1 MRGFALILVLV
12 ALTFLVAVGL
22 PFAIATGYQRVL
34 AENALRQKRAYLAA
48 LGALNHA
55 IASLRKTNTD
65 AEHSAL
71 LATSQSSDGSEQALL
86 TQSHNSTPDY
96 DSEDEFLVEPLTPQ
110 SLGEGNDDL
119 LQSRV
124 VMWAR
129 AQDENAFVN
138 VNSASPWLI
147 ANLLGVA
154 RLKKKISYNTTKI
167 ELDDASFLFSDGD
180 PETVDGFVRVGREY
194 IAYRHIEGN
203 TLTGC
208 IRGLFLNPRTHEAGE
223 LVWDGRAFKIAAHRT
238 EAVKGALTLFETPQA
253 IRQVALWCRFDTI
266 AEVLKYRRLFF
277 EQLKEYGVTP
287 EDLENAGI
295 DPNAL
300 KTPQDWEKPTIPDN
314 VDSLLRKYGVDPK
327 AIEEGMEPRELLLLS
342 RYAQRLSRM
351 LGGGDQNR
359 RQRRFNRR
367 LQDLLDSLGLDAE
380 GFFKKFLEEVE
391 DYYSKRGKFLKR
403 YFPQALRDLASLRR
417 LADLET
423 IDALTYKRFEPYIT
437 TFSLRDDDWSEPG
450 LLVSDVPL
458 EQEEG
463 FWTRRVIRISGSC
476 SRYINRGTVLRI
488 YTENGEEFATV
499 SGRWGSTIYLEREL
513 RGTYTA
519 GEAWVQAMLR
529 HPVNINAC
537 DDRVLK
543 ALLVGLTFRTYESLP
558 EVAKIFWKLTGREIE
573 QDYVTPEEADAVIA
587 RIRANPPHNHQ
598 QLRDILQAAAE
609 AGEISQQ
616 DALAIITNAINAN
629 DPNLAVSTA
638 PFCYASKDA
647 FRINAYGVV
656 LGGEGQELARC
667 HIRASVITSPT
678 KKLSWMLDSQRDL
691 SDGVVRYANRTTG
704 YRSVIAFPG
713 RLMHMLYSGPRD
725 LLPQRN
731 EPAVFP
737 DTTHDPQQA
746 HLRLWSSRDGSGF
759 LFVQHFDT
767 TYDGEDI
774 SPLPFDVRRQFPTQK
789 AGVRRAVTMMAP
801 GLFACWIKLQNPAGG
816 FYLFDTGGLGEKED
830 RICCF
835 YDGKQ
840 LVLRVADATMEEK
853 AAEIRADFVFEPN
866 RWYHIA
872 AMWRG
877 CCFGD
882 LQLWVDGTPVGS
894 QTNYARLAVDID
906 EKTISIPVDDAQA
919 LNLERP
925 DPQNGIRPAIKV
937 GDEVMEVEQI
947 SGNTLVV
954 RWVVQGK
961 QKVRAACRG
970 TRPTRHLRG
979 TIVEPLGYSVRLGEA
994 VRVGGATLLDPIPQ
1008 NTPITTVRPWKKG
1021 EKRLD
1026 TIIPVISTDG
1036 FPTQGVIQ
1044 VGGERV
1050 LYGSKTQDAFTNCT
1064 RGVDGTS
1071 QAPVMPGIPVVL
1083 AGFRVTDT
1091 SDYKKRGYVQI
1102 DDEWI
1107 KYRLSDDERLKGYML
1122 FDRGGSSG
1130 GSRTPPRGPQPVPVQ
1145 PRPVPVRPRPV
1156 PPGGQQRPW
1165 QPKPIRPIP
1174 HPGGDSSHFVFL
1186 QSAPTD
1192 AARGTCD
1199 TQPQEHAVGAK
1210 VIPVF
1215 SVRGRLCG
1223 GGDLVTI
1230 LDNSESSP
1238 RKALMRINH
1247 THNNLVAFTDFVP
1260 RRFETSPWGRLLKFP
1275 SGELPTYLAPQGLL
1289 AASALATTRT
1299 SPAGKFDEIVIT
1311 RVNPLSITVDTNS
1324 GASLTLNT
1332 PRWRGR
1338 TVCGLVRVDEEVVF
1352 LKSDGSVIRGLFG
1365 SVPTEAP
1372 RGTKA
1377 LFLPFPYPYEFN
1389 GAISAD
1395 SFALS
1400 VVPSRSF
1407 GRVPYQ
1413 PGGRGVAFLACYD
1426 AGGRFLGVLPT
1437 RAARYRYADNYGAP
1451 CFDSAFGTQH
1461 LTGATPAFAL
1471 AIPYRYIDLYGE
1483 RTWSSQGVYFEA
1495 RRVIPRA
1502 RFLSVHWDADT
1513 PPGTRV
1519 IVAVRVDGTP
1529 SWDAEPAKPD
1539 EKDKRG
1545 KLLLFSNPEGE
1556 NFIGVTGSK
1565 IEVRVYLTYIP
1576 GAYEQGL
1583 WKETPTLR
1591 SITIEYESQTQVRW
1605 LEVLSR

>member
-22 PFAIATGYQRVL
+22 PFAIATGYQRAL
-34 AENALRQKRAYLAA
+34 SENALRQKRAYLAA

-55 IASLRKTNTD
+55 IASLRRTNTD
-65 AEHSAL
+65 AEHAAL
-71 LATSQSSDGSEQALL
+71 LATSQRHTAAEQAPL
-86 TQSHNSTPDY
+86 TGFYSTPDH
-96 DSEDEFLVEPLTPQ
+96 DSEEELVVEPLTPE
-110 SLGEGNDDL
+110 SLGEGNEDL

-129 AQDENAFVN
+129 AQDENALVN

-147 ANLLGVA
+147 ANLLGAA
-154 RLKKKISYNTTKI
+154 RLKKRISYNTTKI

-180 PETVDGFVRVGREY
+180 PETMDGFVRVGGEY

-253 IRQVALWCRFDTI
+253 IRQVALWCRFDTV
-266 AEVLKYRRLFF
+266 AEALKYRRLFF

-300 KTPQDWEKPTIPDN
+300 KSPKDWEKPTIPDN
-314 VDSLLRKYGVDPK
+314 VDSLLREYGVDPK

-351 LGGGDQNR
+351 LGINKNSR
-359 RQRRFNRR
+359 RRRPTRR

-423 IDALTYKRFEPYIT
+423 IDALTYKRLEPYIT
-437 TFSLRDDDWSEPG
+437 TFSLRDDDWSEPA

-458 EQEEG
+458 QQEQG
-463 FWTRRVIRISGSC
+463 FWTRRVIRISGPC
-476 SRYINRGTVLRI
+476 SRYINRGTILRI
-488 YTENGEEFATV
+488 YTQSREEFATV
-499 SGRWGSTIYLEREL
+499 SGRWGNTIYLEREL

-543 ALLVGLTFRTYESLP
+543 ALLVGLTFRTYQSLP
-558 EVAKIFWKLTGREIE
+558 EVAKIFRKLTGKEIE
-573 QDYVTPEEADAVIA
+573 QDYVTPEEAEAVIA
-587 RIRANPPHNHQ
+587 RIRATPPHNHQ
-598 QLRDILQAAAE
+598 ELRDILQAAAE

-647 FRINAYGVV
+647 FRVDAYGVV

-667 HIRASVITSPT
+667 HIRASVLTSPT
-678 KKLSWMLDSQRDL
+678 RKLCWMLDSQQDL
-691 SDGVVRYANRTTG
+691 SDGVVYYANRTTG
-704 YRSVIAFPG
+704 YRSIIAFPG
-713 RLMHMLYSGPRD
+713 RLMNLLYSGPRA

-737 DTTHDPQQA
+737 DTTHNPQQA
-746 HLRLWSSRDGSGF
+746 HLRLWSFRDGGSF
-759 LFVQHFDT
+759 LFVKHFDA

-774 SPLPFDVRRQFPTQK
+774 SPLPFDTHRQFPTQK
-789 AGVRRAVTMMAP
+789 AGARRTVTMMAP
-801 GLFACWIKLQNPAGG
+801 GLFACWIKLQNPAAG
-816 FYLFDTGGLGEKED
+816 FYLFDTGALGEKED

-840 LVLRVADATMEEK
+840 LVLRVADATMEDK

-877 CCFGD
+877 CRFGD
-882 LQLWVDGTPVGS
+882 LQLWVDGIPIGS
-894 QTNYARLAVDID
+894 QTNYTRLAADVD
-906 EKTISIPVDDAQA
+906 EKTIAIPVENAEA

-954 RWVVQGK
+954 RWIVQGK

-970 TRPTRHLRG
+970 TQPRRHLRG
-979 TIVEPLGYSVRLGEA
+979 TIVEPLGYSVQLGEA
-994 VRVGGATLLDPIPQ
+994 VHVGGATLLHPIPQ
-1008 NTPITTVRPWKKG
+1008 NTPRTTVRAWKKG
-1021 EKRLD
+1021 EKRID
-1026 TIIPVISTDG
+1026 SVIPVVSTDG
-1036 FPTQGVIQ
+1036 FPTQGLIR
-1044 VGGERV
+1044 VGGELV
-1050 LYGSKTQDAFTNCT
+1050 LYGSKTEDAFTDCI
-1064 RGVDGTS
+1064 RALDGTS
-1071 QAPVMPGIPVVL
+1071 QTTPAAGVEVVL
-1083 AGFRVTDT
+1083 AAFRVSDS

-1102 DDEWI
+1102 DEEWI

-1122 FDRGGSSG
+1122 FDRSGSSDG
-1130 GSRTPPRGPQPVPVQ
+1130 
-1145 PRPVPVRPRPV
+1145 
-1156 PPGGQQRPW
+1156 
-1165 QPKPIRPIP
+1165 
-1174 HPGGDSSHFVFL
+1174 
-1186 QSAPTD
+1186 
-1192 AARGTCD
+1192 RGTCG
-1199 TQPQEHAVGAK
+1199 TQAQEHASGAK

-1230 LDNSESSP
+1230 LDDSEASP

-1247 THNNLVAFTDFVP
+1247 AYNNLVAFTDFVP
-1260 RRFETSPWGRLLKFP
+1260 RRFDTSPWGRLLKFP
-1275 SGELPTYLAPQGLL
+1275 SGELPTYLAPQGMI
-1289 AASALATTRT
+1289 AASALAPTPT
-1299 SPAGKFDEIVIT
+1299 SPVGKFDEIVIA
-1311 RVNPLSITVDTNS
+1311 RLNLPSISVDRND

-1338 TVCGLVRVDEEVVF
+1338 TVCGLVRVDEEIVF
-1352 LKSDGSVIRGLFG
+1352 LRSDGSVIRGLFG

-1377 LFLPFPYPYEFN
+1377 LFLPFPYSYQFN

-1413 PGGRGVAFLACYD
+1413 PTRRGVVFLACYD
-1426 AGGRFLGVLPT
+1426 AGGRLLGVLPT
-1437 RAARYRYADNYGAP
+1437 RAARYRYADVYGAP

-1461 LTGATPAFAL
+1461 LTGTTPAFAL
-1471 AIPYRYIDLYGE
+1471 AIPYRYIDLYGK

-1502 RFLSVHWDADT
+1502 RFLRVHWNADT

-1529 SWDAEPAKPD
+1529 SWDAEPANPD

-1545 KLLLFSNPEGE
+1545 KLLLFNDPEGE
-1556 NFIGVTGSK
+1556 NLIGVTGSK

-1583 WKETPTLR
+1583 WKETPVLR
-1591 SITIEYESQTQVRW
+1591 SITIEYERQTQVRW
-1605 LEVLSR
+1605 LEVLSG